1 MGIEVE
7 VGQRNRRMDRKLE
20 DNTIP
25 IRNCRKKDRSY
36 SQNKSGYCR
45 VSEEKAR

>member
-20 DNTIP
+20 ENTILE
-25 IRNCRKKDRSY
+25 IVESRIDHILRIKVDI
-36 SQNKSGYCR
+36 
-45 VSEEKAR
+45 VE

>member
-20 DNTIP
+20 ENTILE
-25 IRNCRKKDRSY
+25 IVERRIAHILRIKVDI
-36 SQNKSGYCR
+36 
-45 VSEEKAR
+45 VE